1 MPPFLRGL
9 GLGLSLIVAIGP
21 QNAFVLRQGLARR
34 YALLAALACA
44 ACDTAL
50 ITLGVLG
57 VGGLLARHP
66 ALVTTGTLLGAAFL
80 TWYGLR
86 SLRAALNPRHAGLHA
101 APDGAVTAPARVIGT
116 AAAFSL
122 LNPHAL
128 LDTVVLI
135 GGASAGLSGG
145 GRTAFLLGTVL
156 ASWAW
161 FFTLAVAG
169 RALAPVMA
177 RPQAWRVLD
186 LLIGATL
193 LLTAVGLLTTAGLL
207 RGL

>member
-1 MPPFLRGL
+1 M
-9 GLGLSLIVAIGP
+9 
-21 QNAFVLRQGLARR
+21 
-34 YALLAALACA
+34 
-44 ACDTAL
+44 
-50 ITLGVLG
+50 
-57 VGGLLARHP
+57 
-66 ALVTTGTLLGAAFL
+66 
-80 TWYGLR
+80 
-86 SLRAALNPRHAGLHA
+86 
-101 APDGAVTAPARVIGT
+101 
-116 AAAFSL
+116 
-122 LNPHAL
+122 
-128 LDTVVLI
+128 LI
-135 GGASAGLSGG
+135 GGASAGLSGS

>member
-1 MPPFLRGL
+1 M
-9 GLGLSLIVAIGP
+9 
-21 QNAFVLRQGLARR
+21 LRQGLARR
-34 YALLAALACA
+34 WALLAALACA
-44 ACDTAL
+44 AFDTVL

-66 ALVTTGTLLGAAFL
+66 TLVTAGTLLGAAFL

-86 SLRAALNPRHAGLHA
+86 SLRAALKADHAGLHA
-101 APDGAVTAPARVIGT
+101 APGGAVDGTVTAPARVIGT

-135 GGASAGLSGG
+135 GGASAGLSGS

-177 RPQAWRVLD
+177 RPRAWRVLD

-193 LLTAVGLLTTAGLL
+193 LLTAAGLL